1 MDMFLIVPGHP
12 RRSVHSTQRLAHGLI
27 VLSTEA
33 VKNQKM
39 NWSSAHALVLS
50 MTTNLKSLVI
60 KNWGWLGNE
69 VGYLCMCRNS
79 EDVPILDGSLGE

>member
-1 MDMFLIVPGHP
+1 M
-12 RRSVHSTQRLAHGLI
+12 I

-33 VKNQKM
+33 VKSQKM

-60 KNWGWLGNE
+60 KNCGWLGNE
-69 VGYLCMCRNS
+69 VGYLCMYRNS
-79 EDVPILDGSLGE
+79 EHIPILNGSLGAWENEAEIQLGGKFSLVIKS